1 MLGNRGS
8 LQVIKQFTDRVLED
22 DIRKVDIDIFKSGK
36 TNTILNRYTATAIT
50 KTATNPLIK
59 IDYMSDSHLIIRFMV
74 RNDPVNN
81 PITVALLDD
90 EFVLHAQA
98 ISELNEAYSLVSAYP
113 TEPGSHTLHVE
124 TANGNV
130 ADFEFYIVY
139 RKITSTANVDVPVVD
154 YREALLNVTKLWLL
168 SSKYDRVRNPGWAG
182 FFDDRL
188 RGYPMDEAGAAKA
201 SDDLMYAI
209 NQKIE
214 DVIITEATCKPL
226 PVERAWDVNV
236 VSTDTQTQ
244 LSLQATKNL
253 EDSHIK
259 ISENAE
265 IINHND

>member
-8 LQVIKQFTDRVLED
+8 LQVLKQFTNKVVED
-22 DIRKVDIDIFKSGK
+22 DLKKVDIDIFKSGK

-50 KTATNPLIK
+50 KTTLKPAIK
-59 IDYMSDSHLIIRFMV
+59 IDYMSDSHLIIRFRV
-74 RNDPVNN
+74 KNDPVNN

-90 EFVLHAQA
+90 EFTLHAQA
-98 ISELNEAYSLVSAYP
+98 VSELKESYSLVSAYP
-113 TEPGSHTLHVE
+113 TEPGSHTLHIE
-124 TANGNV
+124 TADGSV

-139 RKITSTANVDVPVVD
+139 RKITSTANVDIPIVF

-168 SSKYDRVRNPGWAG
+168 SSKYDRVRHPDWAG

-188 RGYPMDEAGAAKA
+188 RRYQMSEEGAKKA
-201 SDDLMYAI
+201 SNELMYAI

-214 DVIITEATCKPL
+214 NVIITEATCKPL
-226 PVERAWDVNV
+226 PYERAWDVSV

-244 LSLQATKNL
+244 ISLQ
-253 EDSHIK
+253 SIK
-259 ISENAE
+259 DLDEAHVKVSENAE